1 MSDHVSGNDPGCG
14 RHVVMDYGSAFF
26 AVRDRGTECLGTRDC
41 EAKMKD
47 GCLRCLCKQG
57 KVLDCIGKVKK
68 LSQLGLQVANGVFMF
83 DDVPCCH
90 PTLRTAI
97 RTKSSTNLFEYVNG
111 PQSLQPSP

>member
-14 RHVVMDYGSAFF
+14 RHVVMDYGSASF

-47 GCLRCLCKQG
+47 GC
-57 KVLDCIGKVKK
+57 
-68 LSQLGLQVANGVFMF
+68 
-83 DDVPCCH
+83 P
-90 PTLRTAI
+90 AI